1 MVLPQEFISMIDAY
15 GSPLL
20 GGLAGALE
28 STLPAVSVRANTRK
42 GIAPPPGARL
52 VPWAQSGWYLDTRPQ
67 FTFDPAIHQ
76 GLYYVQDAS
85 SMAVGAVAAALAAGQ
100 PVRYLDACAAPGGK
114 TTAAADALPQGSLI
128 VANEYDHRRA
138 AVLAENMAKWGCPAS
153 VVSRGDTAKFRSLQG
168 FFDIIAADVPCSGE
182 GMMRKDAEAVRQWSP
197 ALVAGCAARQ
207 KEIVGNLWPA
217 LRPGGYLIY
226 STCTF
231 NRQENEEM
239 VAYMVSELD
248 AEPVATGLPSGH
260 GIAPGIDTPY
270 PCRRF
275 MPHLLQGEGLFL
287 AVLRKPEDGDSRKGR
302 VDGNIKGRNKPRP
315 AATSPA
321 LLRQVAAQVSE
332 LIESPQDYTFHID
345 SPGDTAFAVLRQ
357 HDDAVCRLRQAL
369 DVIYGGLVVGTVKGR
384 DLVLSQHLAM
394 STAFR
399 QSALPS
405 CEVDYPTAVSYLRRE
420 AVTLPGSVQ
429 RGYVLLTY
437 AGHPLGFV
445 KNMGNRSNNLYP
457 QQWRIL
463 STHAPATPPEVL

>member
-1 MVLPQEFISMIDAY
+1 
-15 GSPLL
+15 
-20 GGLAGALE
+20 
-28 STLPAVSVRANTRK
+28 
-42 GIAPPPGARL
+42 
-52 VPWAQSGWYLDTRPQ
+52 
-67 FTFDPAIHQ
+67 
-76 GLYYVQDAS
+76 
-85 SMAVGAVAAALAAGQ
+85 
-100 PVRYLDACAAPGGK
+100 
-114 TTAAADALPQGSLI
+114 
-128 VANEYDHRRA
+128 
-138 AVLAENMAKWGCPAS
+138 
-153 VVSRGDTAKFRSLQG
+153 
-168 FFDIIAADVPCSGE
+168 
-182 GMMRKDAEAVRQWSP
+182 
-197 ALVAGCAARQ
+197 
-207 KEIVGNLWPA
+207 
-217 LRPGGYLIY
+217 
-226 STCTF
+226 
-231 NRQENEEM
+231 M

-302 VDGNIKGRNKPRP
+302 VDGNIKGRNKHRP
-315 AATSPA
+315 AATSPV
-321 LLRQVAAQVSE
+321 LLRQVADQASE

-345 SPGDTAFAVLRQ
+345 SPGDTVVAVPRQ

-369 DVIYGGLVVGTVKGR
+369 DVIYGGIVVGTVKGR

-394 STAFR
+394 STPFR